1 MIGSLA
7 GPFHGRKL
15 KVNLLWILP
24 ENRSGA
30 SCRENKH
37 IASLL
42 ARAEIWCFR
51 YLCTE
56 MRGSQLCSRE
66 YQLDMMFMVPF
77 TIFMTFTILD
87 CGAHAQGQQLLPATS
102 VVLS

>member
-1 MIGSLA
+1 
-7 GPFHGRKL
+7 
-15 KVNLLWILP
+15 
-24 ENRSGA
+24 
-30 SCRENKH
+30 
-37 IASLL
+37 
-42 ARAEIWCFR
+42 
-51 YLCTE
+51 

-87 CGAHAQGQQLLPATS
+87 CGAHARGQQLLPATS